1 MQGSCLRH
9 HFSGFV
15 WQQEARPLHILGTS
29 KPGKSRH
36 PSPVLPRS
44 NSAPTCLTV
53 SFPGE
58 KFPPALPEIAAQ
70 IGPLLQGGWAPC
82 PSQSPDGNLPPTPR
96 RRAAVPGCLQRLVQR
111 RHSRMPQSCGEA
123 QAAARR
129 SSDDE
134 CRAALRS
141 SRNAAPGAQQPT
153 TLRQGEG
160 RRCRQAPEALRWAL
174 CCERRKRHTH
184 TKPCAPISRDPREPS
199 QQTAPECRPR
209 YKRLNFAHAPPGLPA
224 TPYTCSWSFCI
235 PACHRPHLPHLRCPH
250 PSLEGQA
257 GGAAGN
263 SPDCAVAV
271 TAEEAG
277 HGTGSLGAL
286 LCQHCAGQALP
297 GSARSL
303 TALQRRQTPQ
313 YAAQHSTAQ
322 PRVFA
327 VGAHSHP
334 TFPEP
339 PGPLPDLR
347 RDPGLGLPAGLRTQ
361 PRRPPAPLTAE
372 APRRS
377 PFPGPGG
384 RAARRTVTPTTQQ
397 GRKRVIAEPPLKAT
411 PGGEDTA

>member
-303 TALQRRQTPQ
+303 AALQRRQTPQ
-313 YAAQHSTAQ
+313 YAAQHSTAAGFRRGSAQ
-322 PRVFA
+322 PPHVP
-327 VGAHSHP
+327 GAAGATARS
-334 TFPEP
+334 
-339 PGPLPDLR
+339 
-347 RDPGLGLPAGLRTQ
+347 PAGSR
-361 PRRPPAPLTAE
+361 PRAASRAAHTAPPAPLTAE

>member
-174 CCERRKRHTH
+174 CCERRKRHKH

-250 PSLEGQA
+250 PSL
-257 GGAAGN
+257 
-263 SPDCAVAV
+263 
-271 TAEEAG
+271 
-277 HGTGSLGAL
+277 
-286 LCQHCAGQALP
+286 
-297 GSARSL
+297 
-303 TALQRRQTPQ
+303 
-313 YAAQHSTAQ
+313 
-322 PRVFA
+322 
-327 VGAHSHP
+327 
-334 TFPEP
+334 
-339 PGPLPDLR
+339 
-347 RDPGLGLPAGLRTQ
+347 
-361 PRRPPAPLTAE
+361 
-372 APRRS
+372 
-377 PFPGPGG
+377 
-384 RAARRTVTPTTQQ
+384 
-397 GRKRVIAEPPLKAT
+397 
-411 PGGEDTA
+411 

>member
-209 YKRLNFAHAPPGLPA
+209 YKRLNFAHAPPELPA

-235 PACHRPHLPHLRCPH
+235 PACHRPHLPHVRCPH

-303 TALQRRQTPQ
+303 AALQRRQTPQ